1 MTTQS
6 FAACPVC
13 GEGHLHSKID
23 SNEVTYKDVTRAIA
37 LHYSVCDECGSEQAG
52 EDEARLN
59 KREMMSFRKQ
69 VDGLLSGAE
78 IRAIRNRLHINQAE
92 AARIF
97 GGGPVA
103 FSKYE
108 NDDVAQSE
116 SMDKL
121 LRVADAVPS
130 AFFWLAHQAG
140 EVLAAARAQLEQFQQ
155 WQMTSSELMM
165 PALFAESFRAFER
178 HSAVVTMGSPA
189 NHNDYLSQG
198 VVG

>member
-13 GEGHLHSKID
+13 GEGRLHSRID
-23 SNEVTYKDVTRAIA
+23 SNEVAYKGVTRAIP

-52 EDEARLN
+52 EDAARLN
-59 KREMMSFRKQ
+59 KREMMAFRKQ
-69 VDGLLSGAE
+69 VDGLLSGSE
-78 IRAIRNRLHINQAE
+78 IRAIRSRLRINQAE

-116 SMDKL
+116 PMDKL
-121 LRVADAVPS
+121 LRVSDAVPG
-130 AFFWLAHQAG
+130 AFFWLAQQAG
-140 EVLAAARAQLEQFQQ
+140 EVMIAAGARLEQFQQ
-155 WQMTSSELMM
+155 WQVTSSSLMM
-165 PALFAESFRAFER
+165 PPLFTESFRAFDH
-178 HSAVVTMGSPA
+178 HSVTVTMHCPA
-189 NHNDYLSQG
+189 NHDDYLSQEM
-198 VVG
+198 VG